1 MSLSHRGVWPPTA
14 HSPPSFSPSSPSSER
29 PPSSASVWRSSTI
42 RSPSSASSKSANLS
56 PPRFFSLYWPFSP
69 STWEADDAHHTHHDE
84 RAPLMPT
91 GTPAPPVFDGVADVI
106 AVLVLLAEF
115 GMLRAALLP
124 AQIRLYAGQSLLLA
138 VLAAIAAQQRG
149 VPDLYAL
156 AVLSAVL
163 KVLAVP
169 AVLRRMLR
177 DTGTDIA
184 GSGVLGVAT
193 RTLGAL
199 LVTTFGFFAT
209 AGLPI
214 RAAVL
219 PRTALSLAVAAVLVA
234 FILMIFRRDV
244 VSQAV
249 GFFSMENAVSLASLV
264 IAATMPFLLEVDLL
278 FAVVVFSALIRIHH
292 NRRQSLS
299 TRELSGLRG

>member
-1 MSLSHRGVWPPTA
+1 
-14 HSPPSFSPSSPSSER
+14 
-29 PPSSASVWRSSTI
+29 
-42 RSPSSASSKSANLS
+42 
-56 PPRFFSLYWPFSP
+56 
-69 STWEADDAHHTHHDE
+69 
-84 RAPLMPT
+84 MPA

-138 VLAAIAAQQRG
+138 VLAAIAAQQRN

-163 KVLAVP
+163 KVIAVP

-193 RTLGAL
+193 RTLCAL
-199 LVTTFGFFAT
+199 LATAFGFFTT

-234 FILMIFRRDV
+234 FILMILRRDV

-264 IAATMPFLLEVDLL
+264 IAATMPFLLEVVLLFDLL
-278 FAVVVFSALIRIHH
+278 VAVVVFSALIRIHH